1 VIFRRRQHDEAPPDG
16 WLVVGI
22 GNPGAKFEGNR
33 HNIGFR
39 VLDEMARRLQVR
51 FDQRKFNGRF
61 TTARRPNGDPLYLL
75 KPQTYVNDSGKSVG
89 PTAHFYRLPVEHVLV
104 ICDDIDLPFARIRI
118 RAGGSS
124 GGHNGLKSIM
134 EALGNRQDFP
144 RIRIG
149 VGRPPHV
156 REVVIDHVLEDF
168 SKEQEEQLPAVIADA
183 ADAAELVM
191 SGELTQ
197 AMSRYNAGR
206 VATQPGEPTL
216 PSPAAAGEAGTRR

>member
-1 VIFRRRQHDEAPPDG
+1 MIFRRRERDEAPRPGG

-22 GNPGAKFEGNR
+22 GNPGAKFESNR

-51 FDQRKFNGRF
+51 FEQRKFNGRF
-61 TTARRPNGDPLYLL
+61 VATRRADGDPLYLL
-75 KPQTYVNDSGKSVG
+75 KPQTYVNDSGRSVG
-89 PTAHFYRLPVEHVLV
+89 PAAHFYRLPVERVLV
-104 ICDDIDLPFARIRI
+104 ICDDIDLPFARIRV

-124 GGHNGLKSIM
+124 GGHNGLKSIID
-134 EALGNRQDFP
+134 ALGNRQDFP

-168 SKEQEEQLPAVIADA
+168 SKEQEEQLPALIGDVADA
-183 ADAAELVM
+183 ADLVM
-191 SGELTQ
+191 DGELNE

-206 VATQPGEPTL
+206 VA
-216 PSPAAAGEAGTRR
+216 